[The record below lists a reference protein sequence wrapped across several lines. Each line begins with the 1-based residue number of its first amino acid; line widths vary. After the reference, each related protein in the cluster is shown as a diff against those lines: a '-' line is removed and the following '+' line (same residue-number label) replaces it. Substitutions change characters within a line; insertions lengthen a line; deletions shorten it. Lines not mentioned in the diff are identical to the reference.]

1 MDDQRAVLSSA
12 VTTLDELVARITGVA
27 ETMHQAGDESLA
39 ADLFEVERSLRMAHR
54 RLSTVTRRLR

>member
-12 VTTLDELVARITGVA
+12 VTTLDELVSRITGVA

-54 RLSTVTRRLR
+54 RLSTVNRRIR

>member
-27 ETMHQAGDESLA
+27 EDLHSAGDESLA
-39 ADLFEVERSLRMAHR
+39 SDLFEVERSLRMAHR
-54 RLSTVTRRLR
+54 RLSAVNRRIR